1 MSQYILKIEPPKA
14 IVALL
19 YVLYSHIFITKH
31 KVHFEQTLSFELR
44 YNTKK
49 GELVKRPLSQA
60 LGLIASRI
68 TPLYHQESVPLMK
81 AFGRINANPIL
92 ARSSIPPY
100 PISLRDGRLVS
111 YKDLENPNSFK
122 ASHLPK
128 ISTGQRV
135 PKDTA
140 CIIEEEM
147 LGSIKE
153 SQICANESFI
163 KAQGEDIKEGTMLL
177 RHGSKVG
184 PFDITNLASQGIHTL
199 TVLKEARIAYV
210 GIGDELIDVSAP
222 HKEGFV
228 YNSNAYTMAARGEM
242 MGARTA
248 IIAHTKDTRESI
260 IETFDSLEHVDAIIT
275 SGGMSPNDTM
285 HSLLEEGTLTPL
297 FKGVAMAPAGL
308 TALSFY
314 KSIPILHLPGL
325 PMSALLGFEVIGSA
339 LIARLYG
346 MDPHTGNITTQTKSP
361 IKAHPYSQSIVPGL
375 FDGEQFTPRPI
386 AAGMINVLNHC
397 NGFVIVNT
405 GEPLAKNDE
414 VVFTPFLSWH

>member
-1 MSQYILKIEPPKA
+1 M
-14 IVALL
+14 
-19 YVLYSHIFITKH
+19 
-31 KVHFEQTLSFELR
+31 
-44 YNTKK
+44 
-49 GELVKRPLSQA
+49 KRPLSQA
-60 LGLIASRI
+60 LELIASRI
-68 TPLYHQESVPLMK
+68 TPLCSQESVPLMK
-81 AFGRINANPIL
+81 AFGRISAKPVF

-100 PISLRDGRLVS
+100 PISLRDGRIVS
-111 YKDLENPNSFK
+111 NKNLENLNSLNI
-122 ASHLPK
+122 STLP
-128 ISTGQRV
+128 IITTGQRV
-135 PKDTA
+135 PEDTA
-140 CIIEEEM
+140 CILEEEM
-147 LGSIKE
+147 LGHLNPNKV
-153 SQICANESFI
+153 CASECFI
-163 KAQGEDIKEGTMLL
+163 KAEGEDILQGATLL
-177 RHGSKVG
+177 ELGSKVG

-222 HKEGFV
+222 PREGCV

-248 IIAHTKDTRESI
+248 IITHTEDTRQSI
-260 IETFDSLEHVDAIIT
+260 LHTFETLEHVDAIIT
-275 SGGMSPNDTM
+275 SGGMSPKDTM

-314 KSIPILHLPGL
+314 NATPILHLPGL
-325 PMSALLGFEVIGSA
+325 PMSALLGFEVIGAA

-346 MDPHTGNITTQTKSP
+346 LNAHTGHITTRTTEP
-361 IKAHPYSQSIVPGL
+361 IKAHPYSQSIVPGD
-375 FDGEQFTPRPI
+375 FDGERFTPRPI

-397 NGFVIVNT
+397 NGFVIINT

>member
-1 MSQYILKIEPPKA
+1 
-14 IVALL
+14 
-19 YVLYSHIFITKH
+19 
-31 KVHFEQTLSFELR
+31 
-44 YNTKK
+44 
-49 GELVKRPLSQA
+49 VKQPLSQA

-68 TPLYHQESVPLMK
+68 TPLCHQESVPLMK
-81 AFGRINANPIL
+81 AFGRISAKPIL

-111 YKDLENPNSFK
+111 HEDLKNTNPFK
-122 ASHLPK
+122 AYNLPK

-135 PKDTA
+135 PENTA

-147 LGSIKE
+147 LE
-153 SQICANESFI
+153 FVNETQVCASENFI
-163 KAQGEDIKEGTMLL
+163 KAQGEDIQEGAILL
-177 RHGSKVG
+177 QYGSKVG

-210 GIGDELIDVSAP
+210 GIGDELIDVCAP
-222 HKEGFV
+222 HKEGYI

-248 IIAHTKDTRESI
+248 IITHTKDTRESI
-260 IETFDSLEHVDAIIT
+260 LKTFETLEHVDAIIT
-275 SGGMSPNDTM
+275 SGGMSQNDTM
-285 HSLLEEGTLTPL
+285 HSLLEEGALKPL

-314 KSIPILHLPGL
+314 NSTPILHLPGL
-325 PMSALLGFEVIGSA
+325 PMSALLGFEVIGAA

-346 MDPHTGNITTQTKSP
+346 LNANTSHMSTQTTHP

-375 FDGEQFTPRPI
+375 FDGERFTPRAI